1 MTVTLKN
8 SQIDV
13 NSWYQKVTLTFTNES
28 SRAMDMN
35 QAVITFTASG
45 HPDPWGNIGGTL
57 KGDRPLTLNETFEG
71 SLEVNE
77 IIINHSGELLL
88 SPGESGTLF
97 FSLAATQVPVK
108 CSPFTLTLSAAD
120 SDDTADEVEP
130 EPEEPVDDADDEV
143 EPEPEEPVDDADDE
157 VEPEPEE
164 PVDDVDPEPDAPDE
178 GIIGAGLT
186 LISSAVNPSSWYQR
200 VAFTLTN
207 QYSQSVDINQLK
219 LAFTATAHPDP
230 YSPFSGTL
238 PGNQA
243 VTLTSDGGWPTEK
256 NTITINNDGEYL
268 LAAGKSAVLEFYL
281 SATQTPVV
289 LSDLTATL
297 AHDPGR
303 QGQIVLQFPSLA
315 ETTSLKPEIDL
326 QYPDG
331 QQQRFVGE
339 WGSALTIRDLS
350 AGSYGIAVQELC
362 NDEMSISPVTDS
374 FSLALS
380 SGNDVRQ
387 CQVAYQAPVIF
398 AAVDLLLADEELEGA
413 EAVVE
418 LWSEAGL
425 CERTLTL
432 IVNQTRNVPR
442 LVANH
447 QYAICLQPT
456 TVNNQLLTTPAEPAT
471 FVPTTEKVMHVDV
484 DVQKTAVASEN
495 FVEAVVTV
503 LGLPQDVPAQRYLFR
518 CGGYQYSFMLES
530 DTRQQTL
537 PLRMA
542 AGEYSVQVADVYVA
556 GTPWRC
562 EVSSPLRLLQS
573 VNNVTLEFI
582 QGVSLQ
588 VKGWP
593 NYLAHGG
600 VTVNAADTV
609 ELYRDVPFS
618 ALFKYDGFDGGGDP
632 IPAAEVDTNG
642 DGFLDYASLPIHKTV
657 PLVRQ
662 IEAEA
667 GRPVMP
673 VMVVYT
679 ANASG
684 GSAVSD
690 LQDARRLRNHF
701 GNFITQCLAAS
712 SWKDSEHPVPATFV
726 LNPDFLGAMQ
736 QEPYGYAALR
746 KANSV
751 QVNVQLAAAIDALPA
766 LPGFVAPTLP
776 TFSNDLYGYVQAI
789 NYIVRQFA
797 PDVAFGW
804 QTNVWATGTAD
815 WVLRANAA
823 PHEQGAA
830 IAEFINELGVYRG
843 DYAPDFIAFD
853 KFERDCFSP
862 DALAHYGWNA
872 TCWFNYLGMVKETA
886 KALQR
891 PAMLWQIPGGHMP
904 TVAEGTSKIAA
915 SHFASGGT
923 FFMGDTRIGSDI
935 NTITPPLLNTAVN
948 STTYG
953 VATVGEFLRQDRGYD
968 WGQCQA
974 LNLPDYNIFA
984 VLWGGGSTVS
994 ITTIHSNG
1002 EDGGWLAEKMTEY
1015 YAAPRYF
1022 N

>member
-1 MTVTLKN
+1 MTVVIKN
-8 SQIDV
+8 SRIDV

-28 SRAMDMN
+28 NRPVDLN
-35 QAVITFTASG
+35 QAAISFTASG
-45 HPDPWGNIGGTL
+45 HPDPWGNTGGTL
-57 KGDRPLTLNETFEG
+57 KGDRSLTLRDTAQG
-71 SLEVNE
+71 TLEFNE
-77 IIINHSGELLL
+77 IIINNSSELLL
-88 SPGESGTLF
+88 QAGESGTLY

-108 CSPFTLTLSAAD
+108 LSTFTLTLAASDSADEVEPEPEEPA
-120 SDDTADEVEP
+120 DDTADEVEP
-130 EPEEPVDDADDEV
+130 EPDEPADDTADEV
-143 EPEPEEPVDDADDE
+143 EPETEIPTDDSADE
-157 VEPEPEE
+157 VEPE
-164 PVDDVDPEPDAPDE
+164 APADE
-178 GIIGAGLT
+178 AITGAGLT
-186 LISSAVNPSSWYQR
+186 LVSGEVKAASWYQR
-200 VAFTLTN
+200 IALTLTN

-219 LAFTATAHPDP
+219 LGFTATAHPDP
-230 YSPFSGTL
+230 YSPFSGTMM
-238 PGNQA
+238 GNQA
-243 VTLTSDGGWPTEK
+243 VTLASDGGWPTEK

-303 QGQIVLQFPSLA
+303 QGQIILQFPTQAQS
-315 ETTSLKPEIDL
+315 TSLKPEIEL
-326 QYPDG
+326 QYSDG
-331 QQQRFVGE
+331 RQQRFTGE
-339 WGSALTIRDLS
+339 WGATLTIGDLS
-350 AGSYGIAVQELC
+350 AGSYVITVLELC
-362 NDEMSISPVTDS
+362 NDEMRISPVTECYT
-374 FSLALS
+374 LALAA
-380 SGNDVRQ
+380 GNAVER
-387 CQVAYQAPVIF
+387 CQIAYQPPVIF
-398 AAVDLLLADEELEGA
+398 AAIDLLLADDDLAGA
-413 EAVVE
+413 EVVVE
-418 LWSEAGL
+418 LWSEAGV

-432 IVNQTRNVPR
+432 IANQPQRVTR
-442 LVANH
+442 LLANH

-456 TVNNQLLTTPAEPAT
+456 TMNNQLLTTAAQAAT
-471 FVPTTEKVMHVDV
+471 IVPKVDTTAQVNVAL
-484 DVQKTAVASEN
+484 QKTPVASDS
-495 FVEAVVTV
+495 FVEVAVTV
-503 LGLPQDVPAQRYLFR
+503 LGLPQGTAAQRYRFC
-518 CGGYQYSFMLES
+518 CGSYQYSFVLQS
-530 DTRQQTL
+530 DARQQKL
-537 PLRMA
+537 PLRLA
-542 AGEYSVQVADVYVA
+542 AREYSVQVADVYIA

-562 EVSSPLRLLQS
+562 DISSPLRLLQS
-573 VNNVTLEFI
+573 VNSVALEFV
-582 QGVSLQ
+582 QGVPLQ

-600 VTVNAADTV
+600 VTVNAAETV
-609 ELYRDVPFS
+609 DLYRNVPCS

-632 IPAAEVDTNG
+632 IPAAEVDSNG

-667 GRPVMP
+667 GRAVMP

-690 LQDARRLRNHF
+690 LQDEQRLRNHF
-701 GNFITQCLAAS
+701 GNFITQCLAAQ
-712 SWKDSEHPVPATFV
+712 SWKDEQHPVPATFV

-736 QEPYGYAALR
+736 QEPYGYTALR

-751 QVNVQLAAAIDALPA
+751 QVNVQLAAAINALPA
-766 LPGFVAPTLP
+766 IPGFSAPALP

-797 PDVAFGW
+797 PDIAFGW

-815 WVLRANAA
+815 WLLRANAA
-823 PHEQGAA
+823 PVEQGAA
-830 IAEFINELGVYRG
+830 IAEFINELGVYSG

-886 KALQR
+886 RALQK

-915 SHFASGGT
+915 AHFASGGT
-923 FFMGDTRIGSDI
+923 FFMGDSRIGSDI
-935 NTITPPLLNTAVN
+935 NAITPALLNTAVN

-953 VATVGEFLRQDRGYD
+953 VATVGDFLRRDGGYD
-968 WGQCQA
+968 WSQMQA
-974 LNLPDYNIFA
+974 LNLPDYNVFA

-1002 EDGGWLAEKMTEY
+1002 EDGGWLAEKMAEY

>member
-1 MTVTLKN
+1 MTVVIKN

-28 SRAMDMN
+28 HRAVDLN
-35 QAVITFTASG
+35 QAAISFTASG
-45 HPDPWGNIGGTL
+45 HPDPWGNTGGTL
-57 KGDRPLTLNETFEG
+57 KGDRSLTLRDTAQG
-71 SLEVNE
+71 TLEFNE
-77 IIINHSGELLL
+77 IIINNSSELLL
-88 SPGESGTLF
+88 QAGESGTLF

-108 CSPFTLTLSAAD
+108 MSTFTLTLT
-120 SDDTADEVEP
+120 DDTADEVEP
-130 EPEEPVDDADDEV
+130 EPEVPADDTADEV
-143 EPEPEEPVDDADDE
+143 EPEPEVPADDTADE
-157 VEPEPEE
+157 VEPEPEVPADDTADE
-164 PVDDVDPEPDAPDE
+164 VEPESPVDDTMT
-178 GIIGAGLT
+178 GAALT
-186 LISSAVNPSSWYQR
+186 LVSGEVKASSWYQR
-200 VAFTLTN
+200 IALTLTN

-219 LAFTATAHPDP
+219 LGFTATAHPDP
-230 YSPFSGTL
+230 YSPFSGTML
-238 PGNQA
+238 GNQA

-268 LAAGKSAVLEFYL
+268 LASGKSAVLEFYL

-303 QGQIVLQFPSLA
+303 QGQIIVQFPAQAQS
-315 ETTSLKPEIDL
+315 TSLKPEIEL

-331 QQQRFVGE
+331 RQQRFAGE
-339 WGSALTIRDLS
+339 WGASLTIGDLS
-350 AGSYGIAVQELC
+350 AGSYGITVLELC
-362 NDEMSISPVTDS
+362 NDEMRISPVAESYT
-374 FSLALS
+374 LKLS
-380 SGNDVRQ
+380 SGNAVER
-387 CQVAYQAPVIF
+387 CQIAYQPAAIF
-398 AAVDLLLADEELEGA
+398 AAIELLLADDELEGA
-413 EAVVE
+413 EVVVE
-418 LWSEAGL
+418 LWSEAGVR
-425 CERTLTL
+425 ERTLTL
-432 IVNQTRNVPR
+432 MANQPQRVTR
-442 LVANH
+442 LLANH

-456 TVNNQLLTTPAEPAT
+456 TMNNQLLTTSAQPAT
-471 FVPTTEKVMHVDV
+471 FVPKVGTTAQAGVAL
-484 DVQKTAVASEN
+484 QKTPVASDN
-495 FVEAVVTV
+495 FVE
-503 LGLPQDVPAQRYLFR
+503 
-518 CGGYQYSFMLES
+518 
-530 DTRQQTL
+530 
-537 PLRMA
+537 
-542 AGEYSVQVADVYVA
+542 VADVYIA

-562 EVSSPLRLLQS
+562 DVSAPLRLLQS

-582 QGVSLQ
+582 QGVPLQ

-600 VTVNAADTV
+600 VTVNAAETV
-609 ELYRDVPFS
+609 DLYRNVPFS

-657 PLVRQ
+657 PLVRE
-662 IEAEA
+662 IEADA
-667 GRPVMP
+667 GRAVMP

-690 LQDARRLRNHF
+690 LQDEQRLRNHF
-701 GNFITQCLAAS
+701 GSFITQCLAAQ
-712 SWKDSEHPVPATFV
+712 SWKDDQHPVPATFV

-736 QEPYGYAALR
+736 QEPYGYTALR

-751 QVNVQLAAAIDALPA
+751 QVNVQLAAAINALPSM
-766 LPGFVAPTLP
+766 PGFSAPTLP

-797 PDVAFGW
+797 PDIAFGW

-815 WVLRANAA
+815 WLLRANAA
-823 PHEQGAA
+823 PREQGAA
-830 IAEFINELGVYRG
+830 IADFINELGVYGG
-843 DYAPDFIAFD
+843 DYAPDFIVFD

-872 TCWFNYLGMVKETA
+872 TCWFNYLGMVKEVA
-886 KALQR
+886 RALQK

-915 SHFASGGT
+915 AHFASGGT
-923 FFMGDTRIGSDI
+923 FFMGDSRIGSDI
-935 NTITPPLLNTAVN
+935 NAITPTLLNTAMN

-953 VATVGEFLRQDRGYD
+953 VATVGDFLRRDGGYD
-968 WGQCQA
+968 WSQMQA
-974 LNLPDYNIFA
+974 LNLPDYNVFA

-1002 EDGGWLAEKMTEY
+1002 EDGGWLSEKMAEY

-1022 N
+1022 S

>member
-1 MTVTLKN
+1 MTVVIKN

-28 SRAMDMN
+28 HRAVDLN
-35 QAVITFTASG
+35 QAAISFTASG
-45 HPDPWGNIGGTL
+45 HPDPWGNTGGTL
-57 KGDRPLTLNETFEG
+57 KGDRSLTLRDTAQG
-71 SLEVNE
+71 TLEFNE
-77 IIINHSGELLL
+77 IIINNSSELLL
-88 SPGESGTLF
+88 QAGESGTLF

-108 CSPFTLTLSAAD
+108 MSTFTLTLT
-120 SDDTADEVEP
+120 DDTADEVEP
-130 EPEEPVDDADDEV
+130 EPEVPADDTADEV
-143 EPEPEEPVDDADDE
+143 EPEPEVPADDTADE
-157 VEPEPEE
+157 VEPES
-164 PVDDVDPEPDAPDE
+164 PVDDTMT
-178 GIIGAGLT
+178 GAALT
-186 LISSAVNPSSWYQR
+186 LVSGEVKASSWYQR
-200 VAFTLTN
+200 IALTLTN

-219 LAFTATAHPDP
+219 LGFTATAHPDP
-230 YSPFSGTL
+230 YSPFSGTML
-238 PGNQA
+238 GNQA

-268 LAAGKSAVLEFYL
+268 LASGKSAVLEFYL

-303 QGQIVLQFPSLA
+303 QGQIIVQFPAQAQAQS
-315 ETTSLKPEIDL
+315 TSLKPEIEL

-331 QQQRFVGE
+331 RQQRFAGE
-339 WGSALTIRDLS
+339 WGASLTIGDLS
-350 AGSYGIAVQELC
+350 AGSYGIMVLELC
-362 NDEMSISPVTDS
+362 NDEMRISPVAESYT
-374 FSLALS
+374 LKLS
-380 SGNDVRQ
+380 SGNAVER
-387 CQVAYQAPVIF
+387 CQIAYQPAAIF
-398 AAVDLLLADEELEGA
+398 AAIELLLADDELEGA
-413 EAVVE
+413 EVVVE
-418 LWSEAGL
+418 LWSEAGVR
-425 CERTLTL
+425 ERTLTL
-432 IVNQTRNVPR
+432 MANQPQRVTR
-442 LVANH
+442 LLANH

-456 TVNNQLLTTPAEPAT
+456 TMNNQLLTTSAQPAT
-471 FVPTTEKVMHVDV
+471 FVPKVGTTAQAGVAL
-484 DVQKTAVASEN
+484 QKTPVASDN
-495 FVEAVVTV
+495 FVEVAVTV
-503 LGLPQDVPAQRYLFR
+503 LGLPQGAAAQRYRFC
-518 CGGYQYSFMLES
+518 CGSHQYSFVLQS
-530 DTRQQTL
+530 DTRQQKL
-537 PLRMA
+537 PLRLS
-542 AGEYSVQVADVYVA
+542 AGEYSVQVADVYIA

-562 EVSSPLRLLQS
+562 DVSAPLRLLQS

-582 QGVSLQ
+582 QGVPLQ

-600 VTVNAADTV
+600 VTVNAAETV
-609 ELYRDVPFS
+609 DLYRNVPFS

-657 PLVRQ
+657 PLVRE
-662 IEAEA
+662 IEADA
-667 GRPVMP
+667 GRAVMP

-690 LQDARRLRNHF
+690 LQDEQRLRNHF
-701 GNFITQCLAAS
+701 GSFITQCLAAQ
-712 SWKDSEHPVPATFV
+712 SWKDDQHPVPATFV

-736 QEPYGYAALR
+736 QEPYGYTALR

-751 QVNVQLAAAIDALPA
+751 QVNVQLAAAINALPSM
-766 LPGFVAPTLP
+766 PGFSAPTLP

-797 PDVAFGW
+797 PDIAFGW

-815 WVLRANAA
+815 WLLRANAA
-823 PHEQGAA
+823 PREQGAA
-830 IAEFINELGVYRG
+830 IADFINELGVYGG
-843 DYAPDFIAFD
+843 DYAPDFIVFD

-872 TCWFNYLGMVKETA
+872 TCWFNYLGMVKEVA
-886 KALQR
+886 RALQK

-915 SHFASGGT
+915 AHFASGGT
-923 FFMGDTRIGSDI
+923 FFMGDSRIGSDI
-935 NTITPPLLNTAVN
+935 NAITPTLLNTAMN

-953 VATVGEFLRQDRGYD
+953 VATVGDFLRRDGGYD
-968 WGQCQA
+968 WSQMQA
-974 LNLPDYNIFA
+974 LNLPDYNVFA

-1002 EDGGWLAEKMTEY
+1002 EDGGWLSEKMAEY

-1022 N
+1022 S